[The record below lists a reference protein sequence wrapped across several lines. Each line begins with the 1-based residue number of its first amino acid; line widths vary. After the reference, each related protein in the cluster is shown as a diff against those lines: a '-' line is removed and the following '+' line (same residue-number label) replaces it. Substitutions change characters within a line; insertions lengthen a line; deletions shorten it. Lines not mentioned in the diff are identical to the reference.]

1 MSSSSS
7 TSSSPAGWLG
17 LFREAIAT
25 HDYEPDDVCELALK
39 TGQVVHIAGQ
49 RNEDWLIGMVR
60 NETTGLMTWG
70 LFPSSFCTAASVKK
84 SETTTT
90 TTTTTI
96 STTTPSAPS
105 GPPIR
110 PKRQPNLRAREPEQ
124 KLSTSNNNDA
134 SVRREL
140 HEYYFRYHR
149 QKMHNLKPL
158 LKSYI
163 GNYDALYQGL
173 LSQFGTS
180 PADLP
185 PHDAALEA
193 PKQISA
199 DDTSLCVTWM
209 TRELYEKDELELE
222 LVESLSQG
230 DEQTKDLDLDR
241 HGKHAYSLALEIQ
254 DAMLPLSSC
263 MSESSGGGEDVLNN
277 SASWRQHVLYIKE
290 DERVCTRMNRLTGV
304 TTCQIMGLSKGCEYR
319 CRLTL
324 YDHHDR
330 CAIKCR
336 RTPISHVKTSGGGG
350 ASVSLTVDLPGMS
363 SSSSSTS
370 RSSRSPSQTMRPAS
384 WQHFPT
390 SSSSSA
396 KMQPPIVPQR
406 KSTVITSTVLPR
418 RPERPERSITSR
430 ASEVEEE
437 VEDEDE
443 EDEPPA
449 PPPRKES
456 SMQLRP
462 TRPKVC
468 FSFSLLFFLLF
479 VLVSILCF

>member
-7 TSSSPAGWLG
+7 NSSSPAGWLG
-17 LFREAIAT
+17 LFREAVAT

-39 TGQVVHIAGQ
+39 TGQVVLIAGQ
-49 RNEDWLIGMVR
+49 RNEDWLIGMVH

-70 LFPSSFCTAASVKK
+70 LFPSSFCTAAAVKK

-90 TTTTTI
+90 TI
-96 STTTPSAPS
+96 STTTPSAPSAPS

-134 SVRREL
+134 SIRREL

-158 LKSYI
+158 LKAYV

-199 DDTSLCVTWM
+199 DDSSLCVTWM
-209 TRELYEKDELELE
+209 TRELYERDELELE
-222 LVESLSQG
+222 LVER
-230 DEQTKDLDLDR
+230 ERYDR

-336 RTPISHVKTSGGGG
+336 RTPISHVKTS
-350 ASVSLTVDLPGMS
+350 S
-363 SSSSSTS
+363 SSSSS
-370 RSSRSPSQTMRPAS
+370 RSSGSPSQTMRPAS
-384 WQHFPT
+384 WQHSPT

-396 KMQPPIVPQR
+396 KMQPPIVPKR
-406 KSTVITSTVLPR
+406 KSTVTTSALPPR
-418 RPERPERSITSR
+418 RPERSITSSTHKGTR
-430 ASEVEEE
+430 ASEVEEDNDD
-437 VEDEDE
+437 EDEDE
-443 EDEPPA
+443 DEDEPPA

-468 FSFSLLFFLLF
+468 FSFSLLLFLLF
-479 VLVSILCF
+479 VFVSILCF